1 MLKSLV
7 AVSLTLAAIAPVW
20 SASAKA
26 PVTAHP
32 EEVIIY
38 TLGNVRIHGAL
49 SGETIIYC
57 KGNMRVHGIAKQGKT
72 IVTVT
77 KA

>member
-20 SASAKA
+20 SASALA
-26 PVTAHP
+26 PVTPHP

-38 TLGNVRIHGAL
+38 ASGNVRIHGAL
-49 SGETIIYC
+49 SGETVIYC
-57 KGNMRVHGIAKQGKT
+57 KGNVRVHGIVKQGQT
-72 IVTVT
+72 RGIVT
-77 KA
+77 KS